1 MQVDAHNFQDRLREA
16 IVGNSKHAKDWRQ
29 DADSYMEDKI
39 KNAVKEAARKLP
51 GGKITSSRTRIRLTF
66 AVDIDCEGETKTA
79 QLCETCFVSLCNH
92 NAKRWVEEQK
102 QTHKRKH
109 FEDKVMADLRE
120 SCHKKLSGKIEKDG
134 AFHNAPGKRCNIL
147 EVRKAMM
154 GTLNLTEEQLHL
166 LVVGGDERSREA
178 YYWMR
183 DFFQLVCDKAPVKD
197 NLCQVPGVYTKQ
209 AIYQIFNTWALLQ
222 TGREDDPLGQSA
234 WQDLWIRVF
243 PNVKIAKYVI
253 VGGKCRQCHLLYQ
266 RLEYFK
272 TNKDLVTT
280 KKLMGDAERI

>member
-1 MQVDAHNFQDRLREA
+1 
-16 IVGNSKHAKDWRQ
+16 
-29 DADSYMEDKI
+29 
-39 KNAVKEAARKLP
+39 
-51 GGKITSSRTRIRLTF
+51 
-66 AVDIDCEGETKTA
+66 
-79 QLCETCFVSLCNH
+79 
-92 NAKRWVEEQK
+92 
-102 QTHKRKH
+102 
-109 FEDKVMADLRE
+109 
-120 SCHKKLSGKIEKDG
+120 
-134 AFHNAPGKRCNIL
+134 
-147 EVRKAMM
+147 
-154 GTLNLTEEQLHL
+154 
-166 LVVGGDERSREA
+166 
-178 YYWMR
+178 MR